1 MTLPAEKRSELRT
14 IVDEYYSV
22 QFFLKEMAS
31 LCHFVLWDM
40 SSHGMCILIEKDSH
54 ILDVL
59 SEGREFRMKYFPRDL
74 LGATR
79 IVKTRICH
87 ITKGSS
93 GRFRDYCLV
102 GLAILEQESG
112 TTEGAPR

>member
-1 MTLPAEKRSELRT
+1 M
-14 IVDEYYSV
+14 DEYYSV
-22 QFFLKEMAS
+22 QFYLTEMAS

-40 SSHGMCILIEKDSH
+40 SPNGMCILIEKDSR
-54 ILDVL
+54 ILDLL
-59 SEGREFRMKYFPRDL
+59 SEGSEFQMKYFPRDL

-87 ITKGSS
+87 ITEGGTS
-93 GRFRDYCLV
+93 RFRDYCMV

-112 TTEGAPR
+112 TAEGVPR

>member
-1 MTLPAEKRSELRT
+1 MKLTMEKRSEPRT

-22 QFFLKEMAS
+22 QFFITELEM
-31 LCHFVLWDM
+31 LYHFILWDI
-40 SSHGMCILIEKDSH
+40 SSHGMCILIEKDSRV
-54 ILDVL
+54 LGCL
-59 SEGREFRMKYFPRDL
+59 SEGKEFRMKYFPRDL

-87 ITKGSS
+87 ITEGRT

-102 GLAILEQESG
+102 GLAILEQD
-112 TTEGAPR
+112 R

>member
-1 MTLPAEKRSELRT
+1 MTQPAEKRSEPRT
-14 IVDEYYSV
+14 VVDEYYSV
-22 QFFLKEMAS
+22 QFFIKELES
-31 LCHFVLWDM
+31 LCHFVLWDV

-54 ILDVL
+54 VL
-59 SEGREFRMKYFPRDL
+59 GFLPEGKEVRMKYFPRDL

-87 ITKGSS
+87 ITEGKS

-102 GLAILEQESG
+102 GLAILEQD
-112 TTEGAPR
+112 R